1 MAPLRR
7 PATRS
12 QRATC
17 CSQVLLLLMGCGATP
32 SSAAPPPPV
41 ALTPPTSTT
50 ETAAP
55 VALPPTPPSPTT
67 APAPSP
73 PATPDPAPPLLT
85 LDTHM
90 DTTQRMLDAHDD
102 LAQRLADG
110 HVDFPRMREGG
121 LSGGFFSVWVNP
133 RKFRGEAAWQRALA
147 LTHAVRA
154 LAAQHPDE
162 AALCTTTD
170 DVRRAAASGRIAL
183 LIGVE
188 GAHALGTDD
197 PELALARLRE
207 LYALGARYLTLTW
220 TNDNA
225 LAHAS
230 TGAHPELGLTDL
242 GRRAVREMNQLGMIA
257 DVSHVSDQ
265 TVSDVLDVTTRPV
278 LASHSAARALS
289 DNRRNL
295 PDALLARIAAGGGA
309 VCVNFYPQF
318 LDAAYGAQQRAVVRA
333 HRAEFDALEATGNSS
348 TARGGPSRLALAL
361 RLDPTLHRPTVA
373 LLVNHVAHVVRVAG
387 PGAAC
392 LGSDFDGIGELPA
405 GLDDASDL
413 GVLRDALSARGL
425 DVRTIAA
432 ENVLRVLDAQPPSG
446 VRVPP

>member
-7 PATRS
+7 PGTRS

-17 CSQVLLLLMGCGATP
+17 CSLVLLLLSGCGATP

-147 LTHAVRA
+147 LTHAIRA

-170 DVRRAAASGRIAL
+170 DVRRAAASGRVAL

-197 PELALARLRE
+197 PDLALARLRE

-230 TGAHPELGLTDL
+230 TGAHPEQGLTDL

-295 PDALLARIAAGGGA
+295 PDALLTRIGAAGGA
-309 VCVNFYPQF
+309 ICVNFYPQF

-333 HRAEFDALEATGNSS
+333 HRAEFDALEASGNSS

-373 LLVNHVAHVVRVAG
+373 LLVDHVAHVVRVAG

-432 ENVLRVLDAQPPSG
+432 ENVLRVLDAQTPPG
-446 VRVPP
+446 VRLSP

>member
-361 RLDPTLHRPTVA
+361 RLDPTLRRPTVA

-432 ENVLRVLDAQPPSG
+432 ENVLRVLDAQTPSG

>member
-242 GRRAVREMNQLGMIA
+242 GRRAVREMNSLGMIA

-265 TVSDVLDVTTRPV
+265 TVSDVLDISTRPV

-295 PDALLARIAAGGGA
+295 PDALLTRIAAGGGA

-405 GLDDASDL
+405 GLDDAADL

-432 ENVLRVLDAQPPSG
+432 ENVLRVLDAQTPSG